1 MKIIKFTLFSVF
13 CFFVFTLNVNAQEN
27 DSIIKIQLHKT
38 IGQNRNATF
47 HLNPLTEIKDGSHYK
62 FQTGDS
68 IESYVIGKIQ
78 IDKKFLN
85 IFRKKESG
93 TKLPKFENPNDIV
106 AYVAITKDKKKII
119 QIDTDNDSS
128 FLDEKKYISDIS
140 GGMLG
145 AKDALNFINLE
156 TQIRY
161 TSDSTIKKEDSLP
174 IAILTNYRDKSD
186 MIGGNELLQ
195 IYISPEFYWHGNFL
209 FDGDTIQLYINS
221 VNFYSFYNEKNTK
234 IVIDYRNRYDDIN
247 FSCFLNKKFFINN
260 SRFEFSR
267 FDFYNGDV
275 YLKRCKGDS
284 IGNQPDNY
292 LAYSPGININNYT
305 LLFFTGSWCKPCK
318 EVLKELFVFHGA
330 MANVDIIN
338 INHEKDSM
346 EFVNYVN
353 QYKIPWRVILDK
365 TTHNWESFY
374 KDTYEI
380 DGYPNLFLVNPQR
393 KIIRR
398 ANNKYE
404 CFDLLNELKLKGPK
418 AMDKISKY

>member
-1 MKIIKFTLFSVF
+1 MYNHRKIYLILTISLIA
-13 CFFVFTLNVNAQEN
+13 TAARVNAQEN
-27 DSIIKIQLHKT
+27 DSIIMIQLHKT
-38 IGQNRNATF
+38 TGQNRNITF
-47 HLNPLTEIKDGSHYK
+47 HLNPLTETKDGSHYK

-68 IESYVIGKIQ
+68 IESYVIGRIPINKS
-78 IDKKFLN
+78 FLN
-85 IFRKKESG
+85 VFREKESSA
-93 TKLPKFENPNDIV
+93 KFPKFGKPNYIA
-106 AYVAITKDKKKII
+106 AYVAITKDKKKKII

-128 FLDEKKYISDIS
+128 FLDENIYISNIS

-145 AKDALNFINLE
+145 AEDALNFINLK
-156 TQIRY
+156 TKIRY
-161 TSDSTIKKEDSLP
+161 TSDSTIKEDSLP
-174 IAILTNYRDKSD
+174 IAILTNYKDKSD
-186 MIGGNELLQ
+186 MIGENELLQ
-195 IYISPEFYWHGNFL
+195 IYISPGFYWQGNFL
-209 FDGDTIQLYINS
+209 FDGDTIHLYVDPI
-221 VNFYSFYNEKNTK
+221 NFYSFDDKNH
-234 IVIDYRNRYDDIN
+234 IRLIIDYKNRYDNIKID
-247 FSCFLNKKFFINN
+247 CFLNKFFFINN
-260 SRFEFSR
+260 TRFEFNH
-267 FDFYNGDV
+267 FDLYNGNMC
-275 YLKRCKGDS
+275 LKRCERDS
-284 IGNQPDNY
+284 IGNQPGNY
-292 LAYSPGININNYT
+292 LVYSPGINISNYT

-404 CFDLLNELKLKGPK
+404 CIDLLNELKLKGLR
-418 AMDKISKY
+418 AFDK